1 MTQVKVHDLFA
12 HRPDLTREE
21 FSAYWSSTH
30 AELATTFKQ
39 IKHYTQSHR
48 EGEQALIPGFGETWP
63 DGCAET
69 WYDDASEV
77 EAMVAEPRFAA
88 ELMEDE
94 KNFMNL
100 ENPRPLLV
108 SVGRTLDESGFDP
121 EDRGIKLLIFATRAE
136 GSRREEFLAG
146 WSEEGDAELGRE
158 LGATRHLL
166 YTPVTAGGVQ
176 IQNDLSS
183 EQEAQQTGGGSY
195 DAVRELW
202 FADRAG
208 LDAATESERWNELL
222 RPQLLDSGR
231 SITLVARERVII
243 PGPTG

>member
-1 MTQVKVHDLFA
+1 MSPVKVHDLFA
-12 HRPDLTREE
+12 HRQDLTRAQ
-21 FSAYWSSTH
+21 FFAYWRSTH

-48 EGEQALIPGFGETWP
+48 EGDQDLIPGFGETWP

-108 SVGRTLDESGFDP
+108 SELALLEEDGFDP
-121 EDRGIKLLIFATRAE
+121 GDRGIKLLIFAARPAE
-136 GSRREEFLAG
+136 SSREEFLAAWTG
-146 WSEEGDAELGRE
+146 EEDAELGRRV
-158 LGATRHLL
+158 GATRHAL
-166 YTPVTAGGVQ
+166 YTPVTAGGVL
-176 IQNDLSS
+176 IQTDLEDDS
-183 EQEAQQTGGGSY
+183 QQDGGGSY

-202 FADRAG
+202 WPDRAA
-208 LDAATESERWNELL
+208 LAAATAEDDEAWKRLL
-222 RPQLLDSGR
+222 RKDALDPAR
-231 SITLVARERVII
+231 SITLVARENVVL
-243 PGPTG
+243 P